1 MYTFACLFIEEL
13 ERSVNKAIDDLST
26 KIDSILAT
34 PFEPLDEIHAETIYY
49 IVGAALEAAKR
60 KMEDKRTTATLKNSL
75 EILIRL

>member
-49 IVGAALEAAKR
+49 IVGAER
-60 KMEDKRTTATLKNSL
+60 EMEDKRTTATLKSSL